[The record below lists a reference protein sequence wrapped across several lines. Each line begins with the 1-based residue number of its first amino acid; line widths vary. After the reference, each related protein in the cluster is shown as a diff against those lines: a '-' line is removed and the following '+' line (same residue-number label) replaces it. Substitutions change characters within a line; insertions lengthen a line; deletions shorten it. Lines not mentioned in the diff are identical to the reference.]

1 MGRQDGPGAARGA
14 RAARS
19 APAGAR
25 QATANRGLYAPER
38 QQALVQLARNEGRVS
53 VVEAAAAFDV
63 TPETIRRDLE
73 QLDRSGLLQ
82 RVHGGA
88 IPAEHGQLGDLAVSD
103 REIAAAS
110 EKDRIAQAA
119 LAFLPTTQDGSI
131 LLDAGTTTGR
141 LARLLPVD
149 ADVTIF
155 TNSPLIAATAA
166 ERSRRDVELSGGRV
180 RGLTQACV
188 GADTVAWFDRLRV
201 DVAFVATNGLS
212 FAHGLSTPDP
222 AEAAVKRAMVRCA
235 RKVVLL
241 ADSRKLGVETS
252 CSFAALADVD
262 VLITDSALSDAFRRR
277 LTESGTEVVV
287 A

>member
-1 MGRQDGPGAARGA
+1 MGQRVDGESGVSGGNRRGPQSG
-14 RAARS
+14 RS
-19 APAGAR
+19 A
-25 QATANRGLYAPER
+25 TAARGLYAQER
-38 QQALVQLARNEGRVS
+38 QLALVQLARNEGRVS

-88 IPAEHGQLGDLAVSD
+88 IPAEHDQLGDLAVSD
-103 REIAAAS
+103 REVAAAA

-119 LAFLPTTQDGSI
+119 LAYLPTTPQGSI

-149 ADVTIF
+149 LDVAIF

-166 ERSRRDVELSGGRV
+166 ERSKREVELSGGRV

-188 GADTVAWFDRLRV
+188 GADTVAWFERLRV
-201 DVAFVATNGLS
+201 DVAFIATNGMS

-222 AEAAVKRAMVRCA
+222 AEASVKRAMVRCA
-235 RKVVLL
+235 RRVVLL
-241 ADSRKLGVETS
+241 ADSRKLGVETA
-252 CSFAALADVD
+252 CSFARLDDVD
-262 VLITDSALSDAFRRR
+262 VLITDAALSDAFRRR
-277 LTESGTEVVV
+277 LTDSGIEVV
-287 A
+287 AA